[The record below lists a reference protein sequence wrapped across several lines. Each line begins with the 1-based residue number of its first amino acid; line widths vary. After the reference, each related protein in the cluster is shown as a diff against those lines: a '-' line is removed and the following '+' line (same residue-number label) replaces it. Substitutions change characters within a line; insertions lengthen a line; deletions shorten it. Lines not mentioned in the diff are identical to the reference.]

1 MRELDLFCIS
11 SCSLDSEDSNG
22 QLWLQEMIP
31 DLIADLEAGSRRR
44 KSSEINDKSDD
55 DDNVSHDGPPSPPI
69 HAFSIDDDSF
79 QEYER
84 NITEDGF
91 TEQTHSSWIIEMRP
105 DSAEKEAGT
114 RHNMCEFD
122 DSSENDENDSQ
133 DGLPSMPKQ
142 NASMDDDSLDGYD
155 SKNTDDKLDRQTAS
169 IAAPVAQTSQ

>member
-1 MRELDLFCIS
+1 
-11 SCSLDSEDSNG
+11 
-22 QLWLQEMIP
+22 MIP
-31 DLIADLEAGSRRR
+31 DLIAGLEAGSRRR

-55 DDNVSHDGPPSPPI
+55 DENVSHNGPLPPPMN
-69 HAFSIDDDSF
+69 AFSIDDDLL

-84 NITEDGF
+84 NNTEDGF

-105 DSAEKEAGT
+105 DSADLEAGT

-122 DSSENDENDSQ
+122 EGSDDDENDSH